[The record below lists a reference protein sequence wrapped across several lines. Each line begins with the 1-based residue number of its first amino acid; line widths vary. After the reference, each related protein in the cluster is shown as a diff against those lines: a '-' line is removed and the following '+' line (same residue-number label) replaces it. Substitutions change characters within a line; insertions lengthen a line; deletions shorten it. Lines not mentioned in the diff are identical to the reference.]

1 MKSCISSIYTLVLSL
16 LVVTHQVNAEN
27 KEGEQAFSFELLQ
40 LLAEDKSDK
49 IVSLSDFKGKVVY
62 LDFWA
67 SWCKPCV
74 KSFPV
79 LNEFHNQYKQQGF
92 EVIAINLDENK
103 SKALTFLQQHKVDY
117 SVLYDQGAKVA
128 QVYDVQAMP
137 SAYFI
142 DKKGR
147 LRLVHKGYKESDKV
161 KIKQVIELLIKE

>member
-1 MKSCISSIYTLVLSL
+1 MKPCISLIYILVLSL
-16 LVVTHQVNAEN
+16 LVITYQVSSNPVEVDKALP
-27 KEGEQAFSFELLQ
+27 FELPH
-40 LLAEDKSDK
+40 LLSGQKAK
-49 IVSLSDFKGKVVY
+49 LSDFKGKVIY

-103 SKALTFLQQHKVDY
+103 SKALAFLQQHKVDY
-117 SVLYDQGAKVA
+117 SVLYAQGSKVA
-128 QVYDVQAMP
+128 QAYDVQAMP
-137 SAYFI
+137 SSYFI
-142 DKKGR
+142 DRKGIVR
-147 LRLVHKGYKESDKV
+147 HVHKGYKESDKV